1 MTRGAA
7 GRVAI
12 VAVVVGSLAMSAAG
26 VAKSKPPQKR
36 HLQANPNG
44 QLKFNKT
51 QLTVKHGKVKLIM
64 KNPGSSGQQHG
75 IAVKGQGLDKD
86 GPIVNPG
93 KTSTV
98 TVKLKAGT
106 YSFYCPVLGHA
117 KAGMKGKITVT

>member
-1 MTRGAA
+1 MTRGTA
-7 GRVAI
+7 GRSA
-12 VAVVVGSLAMSAAG
+12 VAVVIGSLAISAAG

-36 HLQANPNG
+36 HLTANPSG
-44 QLKFNKT
+44 KLKFDKT
-51 QLTVKHGKVKLIM
+51 KLTVNHGKVKLIM

-75 IAVKGQGLDKD
+75 IAVKGMGLDKD

-106 YSFYCPVLGHA
+106 YSFYCPVPGHA
-117 KAGMKGKITVT
+117 KAGMKGKITVK